1 MFGQNHYPSGGVIMQ
16 FNIHYAKTNLSR
28 LLELV
33 ERGEEVVIARA
44 GKPVGRI
51 VLCEAAAPTAS
62 PTASPTPT
70 ASPALPVGAQALA
83 TVSPPAVAAPTAPT
97 AAPAAVAEITEVAT
111 TESPAL
117 PSPPPPPPQ
126 PPAAEAPS
134 APPFRLGRVTRPS
147 GKARPLGSL
156 TGKLWLSKELALRQ
170 QQPTA
175 ELSQDKGDDNEF
187 AGLSIR

>member
-1 MFGQNHYPSGGVIMQ
+1 MQ

-51 VLCEAAAPTAS
+51 VLCEASTPTAS
-62 PTASPTPT
+62 PTASP
-70 ASPALPVGAQALA
+70 APALPVGAQALA
-83 TVSPPAVAAPTAPT
+83 TVSPPAVAAP
-97 AAPAAVAEITEVAT
+97 AAHAAIVAEVAT

-117 PSPPPPPPQ
+117 PSPPPSPPQ

-156 TGKLWLSKELALRQ
+156 SGKLWLSKELALRQ

>member
-1 MFGQNHYPSGGVIMQ
+1 MQ

-44 GKPVGRI
+44 GKPVGRL
-51 VLCEAAAPTAS
+51 VLCEAASPAPTATPAAS
-62 PTASPTPT
+62 HIIASPAPTATP
-70 ASPALPVGAQALA
+70 AAIPAPALPVGAQALT
-83 TVSPPAVAAPTAPT
+83 TVSPPAVAAP
-97 AAPAAVAEITEVAT
+97 AAPAATVAT
-111 TESPAL
+111 AESPAL
-117 PSPPPPPPQ
+117 PPTPPTPPPT
-126 PPAAEAPS
+126 ADAPS

>member
-1 MFGQNHYPSGGVIMQ
+1 MQ

-51 VLCEAAAPTAS
+51 VLCEAAAPNAA

-70 ASPALPVGAQALA
+70 ASPAPALPVGAQALA
-83 TVSPPAVAAPTAPT
+83 TVSPPAVAAPTAP
-97 AAPAAVAEITEVAT
+97 AAIVADVAT

-117 PSPPPPPPQ
+117 PSPPPPPPQPPPQ

>member
-1 MFGQNHYPSGGVIMQ
+1 MQ

-51 VLCEAAAPTAS
+51 VLCEAATPTAS

-70 ASPALPVGAQALA
+70 ASPAPALPVGAQALA
-83 TVSPPAVAAPTAPT
+83 TVSPPAVAAP
-97 AAPAAVAEITEVAT
+97 AAHAAVAEIAEVAT

-117 PSPPPPPPQ
+117 PPPSPP

>member
-1 MFGQNHYPSGGVIMQ
+1 MQ

-51 VLCEAAAPTAS
+51 VLCEAASPAPTAS
-62 PTASPTPT
+62 PTAIPT
-70 ASPALPVGAQALA
+70 ASPAPALPVGAQALA

-117 PSPPPPPPQ
+117 PPPPPPPP

>member
-1 MFGQNHYPSGGVIMQ
+1 MQ

-51 VLCEAAAPTAS
+51 VLCEASA

-83 TVSPPAVAAPTAPT
+83 TVSPPAVAAPTAP
-97 AAPAAVAEITEVAT
+97 AAIVADVAEIAEVAT

-117 PSPPPPPPQ
+117 PPPPPPPP

>member
-1 MFGQNHYPSGGVIMQ
+1 MQ

-62 PTASPTPT
+62 PTASP
-70 ASPALPVGAQALA
+70 APALPVGAQALA
-83 TVSPPAVAAPTAPT
+83 TVSPPAVAAPTAP
-97 AAPAAVAEITEVAT
+97 AAIVADVAEIAEVAT

-117 PSPPPPPPQ
+117 PSPPQ

-147 GKARPLGSL
+147 GKRDV
-156 TGKLWLSKELALRQ
+156 R
-170 QQPTA
+170 
-175 ELSQDKGDDNEF
+175 
-187 AGLSIR
+187 

>member
-51 VLCEAAAPTAS
+51 VLCEAAAPTAA

-83 TVSPPAVAAPTAPT
+83 TVSPPAVAAPTAP
-97 AAPAAVAEITEVAT
+97 AAIVADVAEIAEVAT

-117 PSPPPPPPQ
+117 PSPPQ

>member
-1 MFGQNHYPSGGVIMQ
+1 MQ

-62 PTASPTPT
+62 PTPT

-83 TVSPPAVAAPTAPT
+83 TVSPPAVAAPTAP
-97 AAPAAVAEITEVAT
+97 ASIVAEIAEVAT

-117 PSPPPPPPQ
+117 PPPPPT
-126 PPAAEAPS
+126 AAEAPS

>member
-1 MFGQNHYPSGGVIMQ
+1 MFDQNHYPSGGVIMQ

-51 VLCEAAAPTAS
+51 VLCEAAAPTAA

-70 ASPALPVGAQALA
+70 ASPAPALPVGAQALA
-83 TVSPPAVAAPTAPT
+83 TVSPPAVAAPTAP
-97 AAPAAVAEITEVAT
+97 AVAEVADVVEIAEVAT

-117 PSPPPPPPQ
+117 PSPPQ

-156 TGKLWLSKELALRQ
+156 SGKLWLSKELALRQ

>member
-51 VLCEAAAPTAS
+51 VLCEAAAPTAA

-83 TVSPPAVAAPTAPT
+83 TVSPPAVAAPTAP
-97 AAPAAVAEITEVAT
+97 AAIVADVAEIAEVAT

-117 PSPPPPPPQ
+117 PPPPPPP
-126 PPAAEAPS
+126 PPTAAEAPS

>member
-1 MFGQNHYPSGGVIMQ
+1 MQ

-51 VLCEAAAPTAS
+51 VLCEAAAPTAA

-83 TVSPPAVAAPTAPT
+83 TVSPPAVAAP
-97 AAPAAVAEITEVAT
+97 AVAEVADVVEIAEVAT

>member
-1 MFGQNHYPSGGVIMQ
+1 MQ

-51 VLCEAAAPTAS
+51 VLCEAATSTTSPAASHIIASPAPTA
-62 PTASPTPT
+62 TP
-70 ASPALPVGAQALA
+70 AAIPAPALPVGAQALT
-83 TVSPPAVAAPTAPT
+83 TVSPPAVAAP
-97 AAPAAVAEITEVAT
+97 AATVAT
-111 TESPAL
+111 AESPAL
-117 PSPPPPPPQ
+117 PPTPPPT
-126 PPAAEAPS
+126 ADAPS

>member
-1 MFGQNHYPSGGVIMQ
+1 MQ

-44 GKPVGRI
+44 GNPVGRI
-51 VLCEAAAPTAS
+51 VLCEASTPTAS

-70 ASPALPVGAQALA
+70 ASPAPALPVGAQALA
-83 TVSPPAVAAPTAPT
+83 TVSPPAVAAPTAP
-97 AAPAAVAEITEVAT
+97 AAIVADVAEIAEVAT

-117 PSPPPPPPQ
+117 PPPPPPPP

>member
-1 MFGQNHYPSGGVIMQ
+1 MQ

-62 PTASPTPT
+62 PTAIPT
-70 ASPALPVGAQALA
+70 ASPAPALPVGAQALA
-83 TVSPPAVAAPTAPT
+83 TASPPAVAAPTAP
-97 AAPAAVAEITEVAT
+97 AVADVVEIAEVAT

-117 PSPPPPPPQ
+117 PPPPP

>member
-1 MFGQNHYPSGGVIMQ
+1 MQ

-51 VLCEAAAPTAS
+51 VLCEAAAPTAA

-83 TVSPPAVAAPTAPT
+83 TVSPPAVAAPTAP
-97 AAPAAVAEITEVAT
+97 AAIVADVAEIAEVAT

-117 PSPPPPPPQ
+117 PSPPQ

>member
-51 VLCEAAAPTAS
+51 VLCEAASPAPTAS

-83 TVSPPAVAAPTAPT
+83 TVSPPAVAAPTAP
-97 AAPAAVAEITEVAT
+97 ASIVAEITEVAT

-117 PSPPPPPPQ
+117 PPPPPT
-126 PPAAEAPS
+126 AAEAPS